1 MTDRCRKQYQR
12 RPGVLA
18 GHDPSESPVTFDRN
32 QRSSSAEY
40 ATIQVMKSKV
50 SGEKQPTVG
59 VVNFEL
65 IGRGVRFTYSDKSS
79 LVHGRP
85 DRLGTN
91 VLANRM
97 E

>member
-1 MTDRCRKQYQR
+1 MLRGNAARDSGAQSASISDRR
-12 RPGVLA
+12 V
-18 GHDPSESPVTFDRN
+18 
-32 QRSSSAEY
+32 
-40 ATIQVMKSKV
+40 V

-85 DRLGTN
+85 DREGTN
-91 VLANRM
+91 VSYA
-97 E
+97 